1 MPKPMATDISG
12 MDMKWHVLR
21 MLVPYLLEHRLRTA
35 LAFGFLALGKTATIS
50 LPFLLKYIVEGLE
63 NTPDIAA
70 TTVMMAV
77 PTALILAYGLA
88 RFMNVLFNEI
98 RDTMFGRVTER
109 TIRRISLQTF
119 NHLHALDLDF
129 HLNRRTGALSRDIE
143 RGTSGISFLLRF
155 MIFNILPTVVEL
167 VIVISIFFINYGVAF
182 AGIIFFAVMCYGT
195 FSVVATERRTQF
207 VRDMNKADSATN
219 NRAVDSLLNYET
231 VKYFTNEQYEADH
244 YDRELATW
252 EQAKRNSRISLFAL
266 NGGQA
271 AIVAITMT
279 AMLWLAARG
288 VATNTMSL
296 GDFVLIN
303 TFMMQLFIPLNF
315 LGFVYREIKG
325 ALTNIEKMFDL
336 LAEKTTIDEASNA
349 VELQAGLLEVV
360 FDKISFRYS
369 AEREILTDISFKI
382 APGEKVAV
390 VGASG
395 SGKSTLV
402 KLLFRFYDCNAGVIK
417 VGGVDVRNLQILS
430 LRRAIGIVPQDT
442 VLFNDTIFNNVQ
454 YGNPEASSS
463 AVWEAIRLAQLGDFI
478 SQLAEGAQTMVGE
491 RGLKLSGGEKQRVA
505 IARTILKNPS
515 ILVFDEAT
523 SALDSKTER
532 GILEAIRELALGHTS
547 LVIAHRLSTVVDAD
561 RILVLDKGRIV
572 ESGTHTSL
580 LAGQGLYAS
589 MWHIQQQE
597 KSRLNIEQA
606 EPAFA
611 V

>member
-1 MPKPMATDISG
+1 
-12 MDMKWHVLR
+12 
-21 MLVPYLLEHRLRTA
+21 
-35 LAFGFLALGKTATIS
+35 
-50 LPFLLKYIVEGLE
+50 
-63 NTPDIAA
+63 
-70 TTVMMAV
+70 
-77 PTALILAYGLA
+77 
-88 RFMNVLFNEI
+88 
-98 RDTMFGRVTER
+98 
-109 TIRRISLQTF
+109 
-119 NHLHALDLDF
+119 
-129 HLNRRTGALSRDIE
+129 
-143 RGTSGISFLLRF
+143 
-155 MIFNILPTVVEL
+155 
-167 VIVISIFFINYGVAF
+167 
-182 AGIIFFAVMCYGT
+182 
-195 FSVVATERRTQF
+195 
-207 VRDMNKADSATN
+207 
-219 NRAVDSLLNYET
+219 
-231 VKYFTNEQYEADH
+231 
-244 YDRELATW
+244 
-252 EQAKRNSRISLFAL
+252 
-266 NGGQA
+266 
-271 AIVAITMT
+271 
-279 AMLWLAARG
+279 
-288 VATNTMSL
+288 
-296 GDFVLIN
+296 
-303 TFMMQLFIPLNF
+303 
-315 LGFVYREIKG
+315 VYREIKG

-349 VELQAGLLEVV
+349 VELQAGLLEVI

-442 VLFNDTIFNNVQ
+442 VLFNDSIFNNVQ
-454 YGNPEASSS
+454 YGNPEASTS

-580 LAGQGLYAS
+580 LAEQGLYAS

-597 KSRLNIEQA
+597 KSRLNAEQA

>member
-1 MPKPMATDISG
+1 
-12 MDMKWHVLR
+12 
-21 MLVPYLLEHRLRTA
+21 
-35 LAFGFLALGKTATIS
+35 
-50 LPFLLKYIVEGLE
+50 
-63 NTPDIAA
+63 
-70 TTVMMAV
+70 MM
-77 PTALILAYGLA
+77 
-88 RFMNVLFNEI
+88 
-98 RDTMFGRVTER
+98 ER
-109 TIRRISLQTF
+109 Q
-119 NHLHALDLDF
+119 
-129 HLNRRTGALSRDIE
+129 
-143 RGTSGISFLLRF
+143 
-155 MIFNILPTVVEL
+155 
-167 VIVISIFFINYGVAF
+167 
-182 AGIIFFAVMCYGT
+182 
-195 FSVVATERRTQF
+195 
-207 VRDMNKADSATN
+207 
-219 NRAVDSLLNYET
+219 
-231 VKYFTNEQYEADH
+231 
-244 YDRELATW
+244 
-252 EQAKRNSRISLFAL
+252 KR
-266 NGGQA
+266 
-271 AIVAITMT
+271 
-279 AMLWLAARG
+279 
-288 VATNTMSL
+288 
-296 GDFVLIN
+296 
-303 TFMMQLFIPLNF
+303 
-315 LGFVYREIKG
+315 
-325 ALTNIEKMFDL
+325 
-336 LAEKTTIDEASNA
+336 
-349 VELQAGLLEVV
+349 
-360 FDKISFRYS
+360 
-369 AEREILTDISFKI
+369 
-382 APGEKVAV
+382 
-390 VGASG
+390 GASG

-442 VLFNDTIFNNVQ
+442 VLFNDTIFNNIQ